1 VADGPTACDCGRVIE
16 QPKTGR
22 KRRKCAV
29 CSPPDLRDRTPRLGV
44 VHDLPAAAAPD
55 APAPVTL
62 VGATQAELAAVGRDG
77 TPEGLIVLTLAAQI
91 AAGGG
96 SAAGLAA
103 LVREF
108 HASKARAL
116 DGAQSGEADVIDGIF
131 GT

>member
-1 VADGPTACDCGRVIE
+1 MGDTCDCGRFIE

-22 KRRKCAV
+22 RRRKCRV
-29 CSPPDLRDRTPRLGV
+29 CSPPENRNRSVKLAPV
-44 VHDLPAAAAPD
+44 VTALPAAHSASGSVEPELL
-55 APAPVTL
+55 T
-62 VGATQAELAAVGRDG
+62 TTRAELAAVGRDG

-96 SAAGLAA
+96 TAAGLAA

-116 DGAQSGEADVIDGIF
+116 DGTAPTADVIDGIF
-131 GT
+131 GSRTG